1 MMGEESIAQ
10 VFLGIVI
17 CAMWLSLLIHKKP
30 YKVVWDNI
38 IAIIMAA
45 HLLLTMVAGMS
56 LKLYAATPG
65 QNEYQKAGFGV
76 VLITVSV
83 LCIVLG
89 LGSIIISTPCLRKTF
104 MTCLRKRQRRNDKLS
119 PATSEKEIAVKI
131 VVEKQNADKDSESDD
146 DSSAKVQKRA
156 EI

>member
-1 MMGEESIAQ
+1 
-10 VFLGIVI
+10 
-17 CAMWLSLLIHKKP
+17 
-30 YKVVWDNI
+30 
-38 IAIIMAA
+38 MAA

-89 LGSIIISTPCLRKTF
+89 LGSIIISTPCLRKTV
-104 MTCLRKRQRRNDKLS
+104 MTCLKKRQRRNDKLS
-119 PATSEKEIAVKI
+119 PVTSEKEIVVKEVVEKQNADKGSESDDDSSAKVQKSPVTSEKEI
-131 VVEKQNADKDSESDD
+131 VVKVVVEKQNADKDSESDD

>member
-1 MMGEESIAQ
+1 
-10 VFLGIVI
+10 
-17 CAMWLSLLIHKKP
+17 
-30 YKVVWDNI
+30 
-38 IAIIMAA
+38 
-45 HLLLTMVAGMS
+45 
-56 LKLYAATPG
+56 LYAATPG

-119 PATSEKEIAVKI
+119 PVTSEKV

-146 DSSAKVQKRA
+146 DSSTKVQKSPVTSEKENVVKIVVEKQNTDKDSESDDDSSAKIQKRA